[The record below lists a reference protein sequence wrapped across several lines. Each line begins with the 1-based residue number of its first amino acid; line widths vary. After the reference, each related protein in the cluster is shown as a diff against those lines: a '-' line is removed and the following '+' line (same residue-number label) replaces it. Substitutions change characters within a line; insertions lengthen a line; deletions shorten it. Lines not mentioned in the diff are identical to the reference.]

1 MKETGNIFMSEL
13 TEVFSKRQQQ
23 FIQFAYSYVRDKEEA
38 EDIVMGA
45 FANVWE
51 HRNELREDTNISALL
66 LTAIKNRSLNHLQHL
81 EVRMRAEQHIG
92 DIRQK
97 ELALRISTLEAC
109 DPDKLFCDEIQA
121 LVQEAIS
128 ELPPTSREVFIL
140 SRMKNLPNKEIATGY
155 FCKDCGISYHPV
167 VETVAGAAERL
178 SVSLEFFVKKSH
190 TSVVWVWPSFLFHI
204 QGLETIICT

>member
-1 MKETGNIFMSEL
+1 MKETKNVFMSEL

-23 FIQFAYSYVRDKEEA
+23 FVQFAYSYVRNREEA

-45 FANVWE
+45 FTNVWE
-51 HRNELREDTNISALL
+51 HRNELQEDTNISALL

-92 DIRQK
+92 DMRQK

-121 LVQEAIS
+121 LVQEAIVNCS
-128 ELPPTSREVFIL
+128 YSRECYL
-140 SRMKNLPNKEIATGY
+140 SRMKIYRTGNC
-155 FCKDCGISYHPV
+155 FAAGLFLVKTVVISYPP
-167 VETVAGAAERL
+167 GR
-178 SVSLEFFVKKSH
+178 
-190 TSVVWVWPSFLFHI
+190 
-204 QGLETIICT
+204 

>member
-1 MKETGNIFMSEL
+1 MKETKNVFMSEL

-23 FIQFAYSYVRDKEEA
+23 FVQFAYSYVRNREEA
-38 EDIVMGA
+38 ADIVMGA
-45 FANVWE
+45 FT
-51 HRNELREDTNISALL
+51 ELQEDTNISALL

-92 DIRQK
+92 DMRQK

-140 SRMKNLPNKEIATGY
+140 SRMKNLPNKEIALRLDISVKTVE
-155 FCKDCGISYHPV
+155 FHITRSLKQLRVQLKDYQF
-167 VETVAGAAERL
+167 L
-178 SVSLEFFVKKSH
+178 
-190 TSVVWVWPSFLFHI
+190 WSFL
-204 QGLETIICT
+204 

>member
-1 MKETGNIFMSEL
+1 MKETKNVFMSEL

-23 FIQFAYSYVRDKEEA
+23 FVQFAYSYVRNREEA

-45 FANVWE
+45 FTNVWE
-51 HRNELREDTNISALL
+51 HRNELQEDTNISALL
-66 LTAIKNRSLNHLQHL
+66 LTAIKNRSLNHLQHF

-92 DIRQK
+92 DMRQK

-128 ELPPTSREVFIL
+128 ELPPTSRGGVYFEPDEKFTEQG
-140 SRMKNLPNKEIATGY
+140 NCFAAGY
-155 FCKDCGISYHPV
+155 FCKDCRISYHPV
-167 VETVAGAAERL
+167 AETVTGAAEGL
-178 SVSLEFFVKKSH
+178 SVSLEF
-190 TSVVWVWPSFLFHI
+190 L
-204 QGLETIICT
+204 

>member
-1 MKETGNIFMSEL
+1 MKETKNVFMSEL

-23 FIQFAYSYVRDKEEA
+23 FVQFAYSYVRNREEA

-45 FANVWE
+45 FTNVWE
-51 HRNELREDTNISALL
+51 HRNELQEDTNISALL

-92 DIRQK
+92 DMRQK

-128 ELPPTSREVFIL
+128 ELPPTSREPNNLLLTHTNATHHSKKFSSLGNATVHTAGNHQNACNQNQQEQNNRDRKKGL
-140 SRMKNLPNKEIATGY
+140 S
-155 FCKDCGISYHPV
+155 H
-167 VETVAGAAERL
+167 
-178 SVSLEFFVKKSH
+178 
-190 TSVVWVWPSFLFHI
+190 
-204 QGLETIICT
+204 

>member
-1 MKETGNIFMSEL
+1 
-13 TEVFSKRQQQ
+13 
-23 FIQFAYSYVRDKEEA
+23 
-38 EDIVMGA
+38 MGA

-140 SRMKNLPNKEIATGY
+140 SRMKNLPNKEIALRL
-155 FCKDCGISYHPV
+155 DISV
-167 VETVAGAAERL
+167 KTVEFHITERL

>member
-1 MKETGNIFMSEL
+1 MKETKNVFMSEL

-23 FIQFAYSYVRDKEEA
+23 FVQFAYSYVRNREEA

-45 FANVWE
+45 FT
-51 HRNELREDTNISALL
+51 NELQEDTNISALL

-140 SRMKNLPNKEIATGY
+140 SRMKNLPNKEIALRLDISVKTVE
-155 FCKDCGISYHPV
+155 FHITRSLKQLRVRLKDYQF
-167 VETVAGAAERL
+167 L
-178 SVSLEFFVKKSH
+178 
-190 TSVVWVWPSFLFHI
+190 WSFL
-204 QGLETIICT
+204 

>member
-13 TEVFSKRQQQ
+13 TEGFSKRQQQ

-140 SRMKNLPNKEIATGY
+140 SRMKNLPNKEIALRLDISVKTVE
-155 FCKDCGISYHPV
+155 FHITRSLKQLRVRLKDYQF
-167 VETVAGAAERL
+167 L
-178 SVSLEFFVKKSH
+178 
-190 TSVVWVWPSFLFHI
+190 WSFL
-204 QGLETIICT
+204 

>member
-1 MKETGNIFMSEL
+1 MKETKNVFMSEL

-23 FIQFAYSYVRDKEEA
+23 FVQFAYSY
-38 EDIVMGA
+38 
-45 FANVWE
+45 
-51 HRNELREDTNISALL
+51 
-66 LTAIKNRSLNHLQHL
+66 AIKNRSLNHLQHL

-92 DIRQK
+92 DMRQK

-140 SRMKNLPNKEIATGY
+140 SRMKNLPNKEIALRLDISVKTVE
-155 FCKDCGISYHPV
+155 FHITRSLKQLRVQLKDYQF
-167 VETVAGAAERL
+167 L
-178 SVSLEFFVKKSH
+178 
-190 TSVVWVWPSFLFHI
+190 WSFL
-204 QGLETIICT
+204 

>member
-1 MKETGNIFMSEL
+1 MKETKNVFMSEL

-23 FIQFAYSYVRDKEEA
+23 FVQFAYSYVRNREEA

-45 FANVWE
+45 FTNVWE
-51 HRNELREDTNISALL
+51 HRNALL

-92 DIRQK
+92 DMRQK

-140 SRMKNLPNKEIATGY
+140 SRMKNLPNKEIALRLDISVKTVE
-155 FCKDCGISYHPV
+155 FHITRSLKQLRVQLKDYQF
-167 VETVAGAAERL
+167 L
-178 SVSLEFFVKKSH
+178 
-190 TSVVWVWPSFLFHI
+190 WSFL
-204 QGLETIICT
+204 

>member
-1 MKETGNIFMSEL
+1 MKETKNVFMSEL

-23 FIQFAYSYVRDKEEA
+23 FVQFAYSYVRNREEA

-45 FANVWE
+45 FTNVWE
-51 HRNELREDTNISALL
+51 HRNELQEDTNISALL

-92 DIRQK
+92 DMRQK

-121 LVQEAIS
+121 QHRRAASLLQLQAGHTPPDDRNGRRAVGRGHRLRSQALRARRTGFHGEGQLRT
-128 ELPPTSREVFIL
+128 ETLPAADDEHVGRRVH
-140 SRMKNLPNKEIATGY
+140 RIAQHAHGIGP
-155 FCKDCGISYHPV
+155 CG
-167 VETVAGAAERL
+167 A
-178 SVSLEFFVKKSH
+178 
-190 TSVVWVWPSFLFHI
+190 
-204 QGLETIICT
+204 

>member
-1 MKETGNIFMSEL
+1 MKETKNVFMSEL
-13 TEVFSKRQQQ
+13 TEVFNKRQQQ
-23 FIQFAYSYVRDKEEA
+23 FIQFACSYVRDREEA

-45 FANVWE
+45 FTNVWE
-51 HRNELREDTNISALL
+51 HRNELQEDTNISALL

-92 DIRQK
+92 DMRQK

-128 ELPPTSREVFIL
+128 ELPPTSREVFVL
-140 SRMKNLPNKEIATGY
+140 SWMKNMPNKEIALQL
-155 FCKDCGISYHPV
+155 D
-167 VETVAGAAERL
+167 L
-178 SVSLEFFVKKSH
+178 SVKTVEFHITRSLKQLRVRLKDYQFL
-190 TSVVWVWPSFLFHI
+190 WSFL
-204 QGLETIICT
+204 

>member
-1 MKETGNIFMSEL
+1 MSEL

-23 FIQFAYSYVRDKEEA
+23 FVQFAYSYVRNREEA

-45 FANVWE
+45 FTNVWE

-66 LTAIKNRSLNHLQHL
+66 LTAIKNRSLNHLQH
-81 EVRMRAEQHIG
+81 
-92 DIRQK
+92 
-97 ELALRISTLEAC
+97 LRISTLEAC

-140 SRMKNLPNKEIATGY
+140 SRMKNLPNKEIALRLDISVKTVE
-155 FCKDCGISYHPV
+155 FHITRSLKQLRVQLKDYQF
-167 VETVAGAAERL
+167 L
-178 SVSLEFFVKKSH
+178 
-190 TSVVWVWPSFLFHI
+190 WSFL
-204 QGLETIICT
+204 

>member
-1 MKETGNIFMSEL
+1 MKETKNVFMSEL

-23 FIQFAYSYVRDKEEA
+23 FVQFAYSYVRNREEA

-45 FANVWE
+45 FTNVWE
-51 HRNELREDTNISALL
+51 HRNELQEDTNISALL

-128 ELPPTSREVFIL
+128 ELPPTSREVFI
-140 SRMKNLPNKEIATGY
+140 
-155 FCKDCGISYHPV
+155 
-167 VETVAGAAERL
+167 
-178 SVSLEFFVKKSH
+178 SVSYTHLTLPTKLEV
-190 TSVVWVWPSFLFHI
+190 
-204 QGLETIICT
+204 